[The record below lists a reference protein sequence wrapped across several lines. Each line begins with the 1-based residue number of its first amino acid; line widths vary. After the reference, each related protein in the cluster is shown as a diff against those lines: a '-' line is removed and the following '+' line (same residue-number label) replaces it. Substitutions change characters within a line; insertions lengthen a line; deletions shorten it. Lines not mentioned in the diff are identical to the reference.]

1 MGARVVKRI
10 VTIGVAA
17 VALSLFWLPFGSVA
31 IAQTPAAAAPAAHPP
46 SAGPPPPKPAT
57 GFVSPYEIVRTVRSA
72 GFHPVSRPLREG
84 ASYVLRATDFRGL
97 PMRIVLDARTGVIRD
112 ATRIVPA
119 GAGLSATPPYGQVSD
134 PLRPAPQIAPAV
146 SPQ

>member
-1 MGARVVKRI
+1 MVTLI
-10 VTIGVAA
+10 VRMSLAA
-17 VALSLFWLPFGSVA
+17 AALWLCWLPFGEMAS
-31 IAQTPAAAAPAAHPP
+31 AQTPAAAAPAAHLPP
-46 SAGPPPPKPAT
+46 AVPPPKPAT
-57 GFVSPYEIVRTVRSA
+57 GFVSPYEIMRTVRAA

-119 GAGLSATPPYGQVSD
+119 GAGTAA
-134 PLRPAPQIAPAV
+134 PAPV
-146 SPQ
+146 TD